1 MIGAVTKSQ
10 VIEYKLKSNMNTYK
24 IPCTWT
30 MYGTYEIEASDIEEA
45 AEKARHLP
53 LPENAE
59 YIEDS
64 FNVDTDLAHE
74 LI

>member
-1 MIGAVTKSQ
+1 
-10 VIEYKLKSNMNTYK
+10 MNTYK

-30 MYGTYEIEASDIEEA
+30 MYGTYEIQANNIEEA
-45 AEKARHLP
+45 AQKAEHLP
-53 LPENAE
+53 LPDDAS

-64 FNVDTDLAHE
+64 FRVDADLAHE

>member
-1 MIGAVTKSQ
+1 
-10 VIEYKLKSNMNTYK
+10 MNTYK

-30 MYGTYEIEASDIEEA
+30 MYGTYEIKASDIEEA
-45 AEKARHLP
+45 VEKARHLP
-53 LPENAE
+53 LPENVE

-64 FNVDTDLAHE
+64 FNVDTDVIHE

>member
-1 MIGAVTKSQ
+1 
-10 VIEYKLKSNMNTYK
+10 MNTYK

-30 MYGTYEIEASDIEEA
+30 MYGTYEIDASNIEEA

-64 FNVDTDLAHE
+64 FNVDTDLVHE

>member
-1 MIGAVTKSQ
+1 
-10 VIEYKLKSNMNTYK
+10 MNTYK

-30 MYGTYEIEASDIEEA
+30 MYGTYEIEASNIEEA

-64 FNVDTDLAHE
+64 FNVDTDLIHE

>member
-1 MIGAVTKSQ
+1 
-10 VIEYKLKSNMNTYK
+10 MNTYK
-24 IPCTWT
+24 IPCTWH
-30 MYGTYEIEASDIEEA
+30 MYGTYEIEASNIEEA
-45 AEKARHLP
+45 VEKARHLP

-64 FNVDTDLAHE
+64 FDVDTDVIHE